1 MLNRRDFIG
10 TGALAAGFCCTGCL
24 GVPDCGETSAPVVI
38 SRKATF
44 RKPGEKI
51 RMGFI
56 GSGGRG
62 GANLNE
68 FYKLGENIV
77 ALCDVDLGALDG
89 AAKHVAPKFP
99 KVHRY
104 QDWRRMLDEEKNL
117 DAVVVSTPDHMHATC
132 AIAAMEHGCHV
143 YVEKPLVRTWWEAER
158 FRDVA
163 KACGV
168 VTQMGNNGNGSDY
181 QRRNVEVL
189 QSGVL
194 GEISEIHVTTDRPI
208 WPQGL
213 DRPEG
218 SDVIPDALDWNLW
231 LGIAPKRPF
240 KRNVYHRFVWRGWY
254 DFGTGALGDIGCH
267 AMSFFWRGLDLCE
280 TISVEMVKSTKTYS
294 ETYPAGS
301 IVKLVVRSAR
311 QKMPVTIYWYD
322 GATKPENGTC
332 PDKETSRRL
341 TGGRSDA
348 FSGTAVVGSK
358 GTWWNG
364 QIKMAGETKFVRHQD
379 HPATRDLPVTL
390 PRVVAGN
397 GLSQHHKEFADA
409 VRGGRRPFSD
419 YDHSVPLTEMVV
431 LGCISQRVPGRL
443 DWNQATGRFTN
454 SEAANAL
461 LKPYVRPAWSIG

>member
-1 MLNRRDFIG
+1 MNRREFIG
-10 TGALAAGFCCTGCL
+10 TGMMAAGGLCAGCL
-24 GVPDCGETSAPVVI
+24 GTGLTEGEVTVL
-38 SRKATF
+38 RKAGF

-62 GANLNE
+62 GANLEE

-77 ALCDVDLGALDG
+77 ALCDVDMNHLNH
-89 AAKHVAPKFP
+89 AAKHIEPKFP
-99 KVHRY
+99 KVRRY

-117 DAVVVSTPDHMHATC
+117 DAVVVSIPDHMHAIC
-132 AIAAMEHGCHV
+132 AIAAMERGCHV

-158 FRDVA
+158 FREVA

-168 VTQMGNNGNGSDY
+168 VTQMGNNGNGNDG

-194 GEISEIHVTTDRPI
+194 GEIDEIHVTTDRPI

-213 DRPEG
+213 NRPEG
-218 SDVIPDALDWNLW
+218 SDIVPDNLDWNLW

-240 KRNVYHRFVWRGWY
+240 KKGVYHRFVWRGWH

-267 AMSFFWRGLDLCE
+267 AMSFFWRGLDLRE
-280 TISVEMVKSTKTYS
+280 TVSVEMVKSTPTFS

-301 IVKLVVRSAR
+301 VVKLVARSGR
-311 QKMPVTIYWYD
+311 QTKPISIFWYD
-322 GATKPENGTC
+322 GATKPENGTA
-332 PDKETSRRL
+332 PDAETSRRL
-341 TGGRSDA
+341 TGGKLGT
-348 FSGTAVVGSK
+348 FSGTAIVGSK
-358 GTWWNG
+358 GQWWNG
-364 QIKMAGETKFVRHQD
+364 MVKLNGEDKFIRIQD
-379 HPATRDLPVTL
+379 HPATRDIPKTIA
-390 PRVVAGN
+390 RIVAPN
-397 GLSQHHKEFADA
+397 GISPHHKEFADA
-409 VRGGRRPFSD
+409 VRGGARPFSD

-443 DWNQATGRFTN
+443 DWDQAAGRFKN

-461 LKPYVRPAWSIG
+461 LKPQVRPAWTIG